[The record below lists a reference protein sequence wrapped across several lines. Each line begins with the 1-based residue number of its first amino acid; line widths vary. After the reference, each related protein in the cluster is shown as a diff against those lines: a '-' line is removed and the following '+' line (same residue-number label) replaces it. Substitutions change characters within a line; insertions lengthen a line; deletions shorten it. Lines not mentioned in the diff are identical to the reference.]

1 MLYDFFTV
9 LPWTD
14 SAKAR
19 VDNTAGTSEQITA
32 VVIVVLTSI
41 FSLQK

>member
-1 MLYDFFTV
+1 MLFDFFTV

-19 VDNTAGTSEQITA
+19 VDKIAGTLARLKA
-32 VVIVVLTSI
+32 VVIVFLTNAT
-41 FSLQK
+41 SLQK